1 VLYLICHG
9 KQTPQSTMLYLVSD
23 DGTAAPITGETLK
36 NEIAALD
43 AVDRPLLAVLVAC
56 EGGRPRSTPARS

>member
-1 VLYLICHG
+1 
-9 KQTPQSTMLYLVSD
+9 MLYLVSD